1 MQKKTKDIQAIILVV
16 IVIAELL
23 VYNSELRFTLA
34 NTYTIALLNLIVC
47 VGFVFW
53 YSKHLGIRLLLTLVT
68 IVIVFIILFFE
79 FVRDFSQS
87 ENLHKSWVINNYEIV
102 YANQE
107 YFAGPGSEAYLK
119 LNRTFVFGMF
129 NKDIEVIDVD
139 STFLKLGL
147 TDCIVEFTSSKLK
160 FDLCERKQLK

>member
-79 FVRDFSQS
+79 FVRDFS
-87 ENLHKSWVINNYEIV
+87 
-102 YANQE
+102 
-107 YFAGPGSEAYLK
+107 
-119 LNRTFVFGMF
+119 
-129 NKDIEVIDVD
+129 
-139 STFLKLGL
+139 
-147 TDCIVEFTSSKLK
+147 
-160 FDLCERKQLK
+160 